1 MKRIKLLITAFA
13 LLGASQT
20 WAQTDVTSTYL
31 TNADFEESTP
41 IASNLKGYGKDGT
54 PYGFQ
59 SVDGWTS
66 VVTNGDNSN
75 KSFPN
80 SGMGGAVF
88 AYGSSYQLQGNN
100 VAAPAT
106 NPSGEATGNC
116 LGFFAVWGCG
126 GYYYQNV
133 TLAAGKYTITVPIY
147 NQSGTQA
154 NTTYTGFFPNSGTNR
169 TVAINPTVG
178 QWSNQT
184 VTFTL
189 TEDTPGQIRV
199 GYKSTGSGSGAN
211 PHIFIDGVKI
221 EFTASV
227 VKDVLETAIAAAT
240 KANATLSNSELA
252 AAITD
257 AQTVYDNE
265 NATQDQVNAAAA
277 TLNAATELAMSAA
290 GDVTEIFLTNAGFE
304 SCTVTTTNAAAG
316 GNAAPLNIDGNWTQA
331 SSAAWSSSAVVAYGG
346 SGQVNGAA
354 APATDNAGNGGK
366 TLGVSVG
373 WGGTVTYQSEEITLP
388 AGVYTLNVY
397 AYNNLSGVTQFQSQ
411 FGFIPNEGSSTMST
425 KTSFTYATWETDVV
439 TFTLNAATKG
449 KIQIGG
455 TAISGGSG
463 ANAKVFF
470 DNITVNYKSF
480 LAGAKEAYDNAVL
493 AAGEAKTN
501 NPNVT
506 GEELT
511 ALNSELGKAEPTTV
525 EGYNAAA
532 EAIQNATNTLIA
544 AASSYNAL
552 VSINDMITATGTL
565 AYADAEKKP
574 AAEVTATSAAD
585 AATKTA
591 SQTTALRAYYESH
604 ALAEGVVGAVNMT
617 SSITNANN
625 PTNNDG
631 WVWTGNKNN
640 PASNE
645 PWTDADGTNRHS
657 YFDGGNWGGTS
668 WTTTME
674 QNILLPAGNYLLTA
688 KGRSATNT
696 SLTMSICGKSVA
708 LPHVGSTGNVFDRGW
723 GDASVEFTTDGTGA
737 TILVTATAEP
747 IHEWFSVSDF
757 RLVQLSF
764 NAAAYAST
772 SEDYEALNNAIT
784 SAEGKELGFENGQY
798 APYSNVAAIE
808 ALAAAKAIDQE
819 AQQTNLKTTIAEVTS
834 SLTNAIWTANDGD
847 VDAIYNGNFAE
858 NLTGWTR
865 TNGWGQ
871 QQTGLE
877 GDYATAYYNQPGSLK
892 YGDTGFYTMPLAEN
906 TIYKFTMAFRS
917 HEANSNN
924 AMNVSILN
932 ENSEGLAKVNLG
944 YNKSKDNWK
953 TVTIRIKTGT
963 AGNYVANLENDGN
976 TWMTGVSLVKDNQ
989 AADITIDEAAESK
1002 AVADPLANVTLTRTL
1017 SKDNWNTFSVPF
1029 NAEIPAGWTVME
1041 FNSAENN
1048 VIRFSKAS
1056 SLEAGKPYLVKPE
1069 NVVTNPVFENV
1080 VVESIEGQTVGEGD
1094 YKFVAQIYNKSLA
1107 NDGTVAYLATDG
1119 KVKKLTSGGIKG
1131 LRAYFIVPANV
1142 PEARIAF
1149 IDYDGDTTGISEK
1162 TMKVNE
1168 GIIYDLN
1175 GRRVENMGKGIY
1187 VVNGKKIVK

>member
-1 MKRIKLLITAFA
+1 MKKIKLLITAFA

-31 TNADFEESTP
+31 TNADFEKSTP

-59 SVDGWTS
+59 PVDGWTS
-66 VVTNGDNSN
+66 VVTSGDNSN
-75 KSFPN
+75 VDYPN

-88 AYGSSYQLQGNN
+88 AYGSSYQLQGGNK
-100 VAAPAT
+100 AAPAT

-154 NTTYTGFFPNSGTNR
+154 NTTYTGFFPTSGTDR
-169 TVAINPTVG
+169 TVAINPEVG

-199 GYKSTGSGSGAN
+199 GYQSKGSGSGVN

-240 KANATLSNSELA
+240 KANATLNNSELA

-257 AQTVYDNE
+257 AQTVFNNE
-265 NATQDQVNAAAA
+265 NATQEQVNAAAA

-304 SCTVTTTNAAAG
+304 SCTETTTNAAAG
-316 GNAAPLNIDGNWTQA
+316 GSAAPLDIEGSWTQA

-346 SGQVNGAA
+346 SGQVNGAS
-354 APATDNAGNGGK
+354 APATDNAGNDGK

-388 AGVYTLNVY
+388 AGVYTLKVY
-397 AYNNLSGVTQFQSQ
+397 AYNNLSGVTQFKSQ
-411 FGFIPNEGSSTMST
+411 FGFIPNEGSSTMSG
-425 KTSFTYATWETDVV
+425 KTSFAYATWETDKV

-463 ANAKVFF
+463 SNAKVFF

-525 EGYNAAA
+525 DGYNAAT
-532 EAIQNATNTLIA
+532 EAIQNATTTLIA

-574 AAEVTATSAAD
+574 AATVTATSAAD

-604 ALAEGVVGAVNMT
+604 ALAEGVVGATDFSNAVAAANAD
-617 SSITNANN
+617 TNTGW
-625 PTNNDG
+625 TNG
-631 WVWTGNKNN
+631 I
-640 PASNE
+640 
-645 PWTDADGTNRHS
+645 GTNKGQGYTDS
-657 YFDGGNWGGTS
+657 NGNVAANYLDGGWATS
-668 WTTTME
+668 AAC
-674 QNILLPAGNYLLTA
+674 NIDMTRSVELPAGTYLLTVKA
-688 KGRSATNT
+688 RGA
-696 SLTMSICGKSVA
+696 VA
-708 LPHVGSTGNVFDRGW
+708 LTEYTLSIAGETIDLPHANGGTNGVFGNGW
-723 GDASVEFTTDGTGA
+723 EDASVEFDADGKPLTLEIIA
-737 TILVTATAEP
+737 KSTENQQWMSIN
-747 IHEWFSVSDF
+747 DF

-764 NAAAYAST
+764 NADAYAST
-772 SEDYEALNNAIT
+772 SEDYKALNDAIA
-784 SAEGKELGFENGQY
+784 SAEDKELGFENGQY

-819 AQQTNLKTTIAEVTS
+819 AQQTNLKTTVAEVTS

-932 ENSEGLAKVNLG
+932 NNSEGLAKVNLG

-953 TVTIRIKTGT
+953 TVTIRIKTGA

-1017 SKDNWNTFSVPF
+1017 SKDYWNTFSVPF
-1029 NAEIPAGWTVME
+1029 NAEIPEGWTVME

-1048 VIRFSKAS
+1048 VISFSEAS
-1056 SLEAGKPYLVKPE
+1056 SLVAGKPYLVKPE
-1069 NVVTNPVFENV
+1069 NDVKNPVFENV
-1080 VVESIEGQTVGEGD
+1080 VVESIDGQTVGEGD

-1107 NDGTVAYLATDG
+1107 TDGTVAYLATDG

-1131 LRAYFIVPANV
+1131 LRAYFTIPANV

-1175 GRRVENMGKGIY
+1175 GRRVENMDKGIY

>member
-1 MKRIKLLITAFA
+1 MKKIKLLITAFA

-31 TNADFEESTP
+31 TNADFEKSTP
-41 IASNLKGYGKDGT
+41 IGSHLKGYGKDGT

-59 SVDGWTS
+59 PVDGWTS
-66 VVTNGDNSN
+66 VVTSGDNSN
-75 KSFPN
+75 VDYPN

-88 AYGSSYQLQGNN
+88 AYGSSYQLQGNEK
-100 VAAPAT
+100 AAPAT

-154 NTTYTGFFPNSGTNR
+154 NTTYTGFFPTSGTNR

-189 TEDTPGQIRV
+189 TKDTPGQIRV
-199 GYKSTGSGSGAN
+199 GYQSEGKGSGVN

-227 VKDVLETAIAAAT
+227 VKDVLQTAITAAT
-240 KANATLSNSELA
+240 KANATLNNSELA

-257 AQTVYDNE
+257 AQTVFDNE

-290 GDVTEIFLTNAGFE
+290 GDVTDIFLKNADFSSTENWDSYVSSQYKDLGSYQIGGSQKVRFAAPTADETHLTSEYAFGFE
-304 SCTVTTTNAAAG
+304 CRWSTNYASYNQTTD
-316 GNAAPLNIDGNWTQA
+316 PM
-331 SSAAWSSSAVVAYGG
+331 
-346 SGQVNGAA
+346 
-354 APATDNAGNGGK
+354 
-366 TLGVSVG
+366 
-373 WGGTVTYQSEEITLP
+373 P
-388 AGVYTLNVY
+388 AGVYTFTFDVENVNG
-397 AYNNLSGVTQFQSQ
+397 ATTDASYNNLFYVQVGDTRY
-411 FGFIPNEGSSTMST
+411 TDT
-425 KTSFTYATWETDVV
+425 KTEWMNGKSSWTNHSITV
-439 TFTLNAATKG
+439 TLNEASPVTISLG
-449 KIQIGG
+449 YGTGNNNIGADN
-455 TAISGGSG
+455 TPAIYASHL
-463 ANAKVFF
+463 KL
-470 DNITVNYKSF
+470 NYKSF

-501 NPNVT
+501 NPKVT

-525 EGYNAAA
+525 DGYNAAT
-532 EAIQNATNTLIA
+532 EAIQNATATLIA

-574 AAEVTATSAAD
+574 AAIVDATSAAD

-617 SSITNANN
+617 SSITDANN
-625 PTNNDG
+625 PANNNG
-631 WVWTGNKNN
+631 WTCTGNMNN
-640 PASNE
+640 PASKE
-645 PWTDADGTNRHS
+645 SWTDADGTNTHS

-668 WTTTME
+668 WTTKME
-674 QNILLPAGNYLLTA
+674 QNIQIPAGKYLLTA
-688 KGRSATNT
+688 KGRAATNT
-696 SLTMSICGKSVA
+696 SLTMSICGESVE

-723 GDASVEFTTDGTGA
+723 GDGSVEFTTDGTGA

-747 IHEWFSVSDF
+747 SHEWFSIGDF
-757 RLVQLSF
+757 RLVCLE
-764 NAAAYAST
+764 
-772 SEDYEALNNAIT
+772 SEKIAISEEA
-784 SAEGKELGFENGQY
+784 
-798 APYSNVAAIE
+798 
-808 ALAAAKAIDQE
+808 
-819 AQQTNLKTTIAEVTS
+819 TTKP
-834 SLTNAIWTANDGD
+834 
-847 VDAIYNGNFAE
+847 
-858 NLTGWTR
+858 
-865 TNGWGQ
+865 
-871 QQTGLE
+871 
-877 GDYATAYYNQPGSLK
+877 QPGL
-892 YGDTGFYTMPLAEN
+892 
-906 TIYKFTMAFRS
+906 FT
-917 HEANSNN
+917 
-924 AMNVSILN
+924 
-932 ENSEGLAKVNLG
+932 
-944 YNKSKDNWK
+944 D
-953 TVTIRIKTGT
+953 
-963 AGNYVANLENDGN
+963 
-976 TWMTGVSLVKDNQ
+976 
-989 AADITIDEAAESK
+989 
-1002 AVADPLANVTLTRTL
+1002 VTLNRTL
-1017 SKDNWNTFSVPF
+1017 RKDYWNTFSVPF
-1029 NAEIPAGWTVME
+1029 DAVIPEGWTVME
-1041 FNSAENN
+1041 FKSADNN
-1048 VIRFSKAS
+1048 VISFSEAS

-1069 NVVTNPVFENV
+1069 NDVTNPVFENV
-1080 VVESIEGQTVGEGD
+1080 VVESIDGQTVGEGD

-1107 NDGTVAYLATDG
+1107 TDGTVAYLATDG
-1119 KVKKLTSGGIKG
+1119 YVKKLTSGGIKG
-1131 LRAYFIVPANV
+1131 LRAYFIVPATGA
-1142 PEARIAF
+1142 EARIAF

>member
-1 MKRIKLLITAFA
+1 MKKIKLLITAFA

-31 TNADFEESTP
+31 TNADFEGSTP

-66 VVTNGDNSN
+66 VVTNGDNSE
-75 KSFPN
+75 KSYPN

-100 VAAPAT
+100 KAAPAT

-154 NTTYTGFFPNSGTNR
+154 NTTYTGFFPTSGTDR
-169 TVAINPTVG
+169 TVAINPAVG

-189 TEDTPGQIRV
+189 TENTSGQIRV
-199 GYKSTGSGSGAN
+199 GYQSTGNGSGVN

-240 KANATLSNSELA
+240 KANETLNNSELA

-257 AQTVYDNE
+257 AQTVFDNE

-304 SCTVTTTNAAAG
+304 SCTETTTNAAAG
-316 GNAAPLNIDGNWTQA
+316 EKAAPLDIAGSWTQV

-346 SGQVNGAA
+346 SGQVNGAS

-388 AGVYTLNVY
+388 AGVYTLKVY
-397 AYNNLSGVTQFQSQ
+397 AYNNLSGVTQFKSR

-425 KTSFTYATWETDVV
+425 KTSFTYATWETDEV

-463 ANAKVFF
+463 SNAKVFF

-493 AAGEAKTN
+493 AAEEAKTN

-525 EGYNAAA
+525 DGYNAAT
-532 EAIQNATNTLIA
+532 EAIQNATTTLIA

-565 AYADAEKKP
+565 KYADAVKKP
-574 AAEVTATSAAD
+574 AANVIATSAAD

-604 ALAEGVVGAVNMT
+604 ALAEGVIGAVNMT
-617 SSITNANN
+617 RSITNANN
-625 PTNNDG
+625 PKNNDG
-631 WVWTGNKNN
+631 WTCTGNMNN
-640 PASNE
+640 PASKE
-645 PWTDADGTNRHS
+645 PWTDADGTNTHS

-696 SLTMSICGKSVA
+696 SLKMSICGESVE

-723 GDASVEFTTDGTGA
+723 GDGSVEFTTDGTGA

-747 IHEWFSVSDF
+747 AHEWFSISDF
-757 RLVQLSF
+757 RLVCLE
-764 NAAAYAST
+764 
-772 SEDYEALNNAIT
+772 SEKITISEEA
-784 SAEGKELGFENGQY
+784 
-798 APYSNVAAIE
+798 
-808 ALAAAKAIDQE
+808 
-819 AQQTNLKTTIAEVTS
+819 TTKP
-834 SLTNAIWTANDGD
+834 
-847 VDAIYNGNFAE
+847 
-858 NLTGWTR
+858 
-865 TNGWGQ
+865 
-871 QQTGLE
+871 
-877 GDYATAYYNQPGSLK
+877 QPGL
-892 YGDTGFYTMPLAEN
+892 
-906 TIYKFTMAFRS
+906 FT
-917 HEANSNN
+917 
-924 AMNVSILN
+924 
-932 ENSEGLAKVNLG
+932 
-944 YNKSKDNWK
+944 D
-953 TVTIRIKTGT
+953 
-963 AGNYVANLENDGN
+963 
-976 TWMTGVSLVKDNQ
+976 
-989 AADITIDEAAESK
+989 
-1002 AVADPLANVTLTRTL
+1002 VTLTRTL
-1017 SKDNWNTFSVPF
+1017 SKDYWNTFSVPF
-1029 NAEIPAGWTVME
+1029 NAEIPEGWTVME

-1048 VIRFSKAS
+1048 VISFSKAS
-1056 SLEAGKPYLVKPE
+1056 SLEAGKPYLVKPTAD
-1069 NVVTNPVFENV
+1069 VVNPIFNNV
-1080 VVESIEGQTVGEGD
+1080 VVENIEGQTVGTGD
-1094 YKFVAQIYNKSLA
+1094 YKFAAQLYNKEL
-1107 NDGTVAYLATDG
+1107 NIDGTVAYLATNG
-1119 KVKKLTSGGIKG
+1119 MVKKLTSGGIKG
-1131 LRAYFIVPANV
+1131 LRAYFIIPANV

-1149 IDYDGDTTGISEK
+1149 IDFDGDTTGISEK

>member
-31 TNADFEESTP
+31 TNADFEKSTP
-41 IASNLKGYGKDGT
+41 INSNLKGYGKDGT

-75 KSFPN
+75 KSYPN

-100 VAAPAT
+100 KAAPAT

-126 GYYYQNV
+126 GYYYQDV
-133 TLAAGKYTITVPIY
+133 ILAAGKYTITVPIY

-169 TVAINPTVG
+169 TVAINSTVG
-178 QWSNQT
+178 QWVNQT
-184 VTFTL
+184 TTFTL
-189 TEDTPGQIRV
+189 TEDTPGQIRI
-199 GYKSTGSGSGAN
+199 GYQSTGSGSGAN

-277 TLNAATELAMSAA
+277 TLNTATELAMSAA
-290 GDVTEIFLTNAGFE
+290 GDVTEIFLTNADMSSTSDWTAYVSSQFKDFGSYQIGGSQMVRFAAPTADETHLTSEYAFGFE
-304 SCTVTTTNAAAG
+304 CRWSTNYASFNQTTD
-316 GNAAPLNIDGNWTQA
+316 PM
-331 SSAAWSSSAVVAYGG
+331 
-346 SGQVNGAA
+346 
-354 APATDNAGNGGK
+354 
-366 TLGVSVG
+366 
-373 WGGTVTYQSEEITLP
+373 P
-388 AGVYTLNVY
+388 AGVYTFTFDVENVNG
-397 AYNNLSGVTQFQSQ
+397 ATTKASYNNLFYVQVGDTRY
-411 FGFIPNEGSSTMST
+411 TDT
-425 KTSFTYATWETDVV
+425 KTEWMNGKSSWTNHSITV
-439 TFTLNAATKG
+439 TLNEASPVTISLG
-449 KIQIGG
+449 YGTGNNNIGADN
-455 TAISGGSG
+455 TPAIYASHL
-463 ANAKVFF
+463 KL
-470 DNITVNYKSF
+470 NYKSF

-525 EGYNAAA
+525 DGYNAAA

-552 VSINDMITATGTL
+552 VSINNMITATGTL

-574 AAEVTATSAAD
+574 SAEVTATSAAD

-645 PWTDADGTNRHS
+645 PWTDADGTNKHS
-657 YFDGGNWGGTS
+657 YFDGGNWNGTS
-668 WTTTME
+668 WITTME
-674 QNILLPAGNYLLTA
+674 QNIQIPAGNYLLTA

-696 SLTMSICGKSVA
+696 SLTMSICGKSVE

-764 NAAAYAST
+764 NADAYAST
-772 SEDYEALNNAIT
+772 AEDYEALNNAIA
-784 SAEGKELGFENGQY
+784 SAKGKELGFENGQY

-932 ENSEGLAKVNLG
+932 ENSEGLARVNLG

-953 TVTIRIKTGT
+953 TVTIRIKTGA

-1017 SKDNWNTFSVPF
+1017 HSGYWNTFSVPF
-1029 NAEIPAGWTVME
+1029 NAEIPEGWTVKE
-1041 FNSAENN
+1041 IDNIDNN
-1048 VIRFSKAS
+1048 VLNFKDAT
-1056 SLEAGKPYLVKPE
+1056 SLEAGKPYLVKPTAD
-1069 NVVTNPVFENV
+1069 VVNPVFNNV
-1080 VVESIEGQTVGEGD
+1080 VVENIEGQTVGTGD
-1094 YKFVAQIYNKSLA
+1094 YQFAAQLYNKELSI
-1107 NDGTVAYLATDG
+1107 DGTVAYLATDG
-1119 KVKKLTSGGIKG
+1119 KVKKLTSDGIKG
-1131 LRAYFIVPANV
+1131 LRAYFIVPATGA
-1142 PEARIAF
+1142 EARIAF
-1149 IDYDGDTTGISEK
+1149 IDFDGDTTGISEK

>member
-31 TNADFEESTP
+31 TNADFEKSTP
-41 IASNLKGYGKDGT
+41 INSNLKGYGKDGT

-75 KSFPN
+75 KSYPN

-100 VAAPAT
+100 KAAPAT

-116 LGFFAVWGCG
+116 LGFFAVWGLG

-169 TVAINPTVG
+169 TVAINPAVG
-178 QWSNQT
+178 QWSNQA

-199 GYKSTGSGSGAN
+199 GYQSTGSGSGAN

-227 VKDVLETAIAAAT
+227 VKDVLETAITAAT
-240 KANATLSNSELA
+240 KANETLNNSELA
-252 AAITD
+252 AAIAD
-257 AQTVYDNE
+257 AQTVFDNE

-277 TLNAATELAMSAA
+277 TLNTATELAMSAA
-290 GDVTEIFLTNAGFE
+290 GDVTEIFLTNADMSSTSDWTAYVSSQFKDFGSYQIGGSQMVRFAAPTADETHLTSEYAFGFE
-304 SCTVTTTNAAAG
+304 CRWSTNYASFNQTTD
-316 GNAAPLNIDGNWTQA
+316 PM
-331 SSAAWSSSAVVAYGG
+331 
-346 SGQVNGAA
+346 
-354 APATDNAGNGGK
+354 
-366 TLGVSVG
+366 
-373 WGGTVTYQSEEITLP
+373 P
-388 AGVYTLNVY
+388 AGVYTFTFDVENVNG
-397 AYNNLSGVTQFQSQ
+397 ATTKASYNNLFYVQVGDTRY
-411 FGFIPNEGSSTMST
+411 TDT
-425 KTSFTYATWETDVV
+425 KTEWMNGKSSWTNHSITV
-439 TFTLNAATKG
+439 TLNEASPVTISLG
-449 KIQIGG
+449 YGTGNNNIGADN
-455 TAISGGSG
+455 TPAIYASHL
-463 ANAKVFF
+463 KL
-470 DNITVNYKSF
+470 NYKSF

-525 EGYNAAA
+525 DGYNAAA
-532 EAIQNATNTLIA
+532 EAIQNATTTLIA

-565 AYADAEKKP
+565 KYADAEKKP
-574 AAEVTATSAAD
+574 AANVTATSAAD

-591 SQTTALRAYYESH
+591 SQTAALRAYYESH
-604 ALAEGVVGAVNMT
+604 ALAEGVNGAVNMT

-625 PTNNDG
+625 PGNNDG
-631 WVWTGNKNN
+631 WTWTGNKNN
-640 PASNE
+640 PRNNE
-645 PWTDADGTNRHS
+645 PWTDADGTNTHS

-696 SLTMSICGKSVA
+696 SLTMSICGKSVE

-764 NAAAYAST
+764 NADAYAST
-772 SEDYEALNNAIT
+772 SEDYDALNDAIT

-819 AQQTNLKTTIAEVTS
+819 AQKTNLRTTIAEVTS

-953 TVTIRIKTGT
+953 TVTIRIKTGA

-1017 SKDNWNTFSVPF
+1017 SNLYWNTFSVPF
-1029 NAEIPAGWTVME
+1029 NAEIPEGWTVME
-1041 FNSAENN
+1041 FKSAENN
-1048 VIRFSKAS
+1048 VISFSEAS

-1080 VVESIEGQTVGEGD
+1080 VVESIDGQTVGEGD

-1107 NDGTVAYLATDG
+1107 TDGTVAYLATDG

-1131 LRAYFIVPANV
+1131 LRAYFTIPANV

-1149 IDYDGDTTGISEK
+1149 IDFDGDTTGISEK

>member
-1 MKRIKLLITAFA
+1 MKKIKLLITAFA

-31 TNADFEESTP
+31 TNADFEKSTP
-41 IASNLKGYGKDGT
+41 IDNHLCGYGKDMGKNST
-54 PYGFQ
+54 TYYGLQ
-59 SVDGWTS
+59 DITGW
-66 VVTNGDNSN
+66 N
-75 KSFPN
+75 KVILKGASDEGFEG
-80 SGMGGAVF
+80 SAMGGAVF
-88 AYGSSYQLQGNN
+88 AYGSEWQMKGNN
-100 VAAPAT
+100 TTAPAASP
-106 NPSGEATGNC
+106 NGEATNA

-133 TLAAGKYTITVPIY
+133 TLSAGKYTITVPIY

-154 NTTYTGFFPNSGTNR
+154 NTTYTGFFPNSGINR

-178 QWSNQT
+178 QWVNQT
-184 VTFTL
+184 TTFTL
-189 TEDTPGQIRV
+189 TEDTPGQIRI
-199 GYKSTGSGSGAN
+199 GYQSTGNGSGAN
-211 PHIFIDGVKI
+211 PHIFIDCVKI

-227 VKDVLETAIAAAT
+227 VKDVLETAITAAT
-240 KANATLSNSELA
+240 KANETLNNSELA

-257 AQTVYDNE
+257 AQTVFNNE

-290 GDVTEIFLTNAGFE
+290 GDVTDIFLTNAGFE
-304 SCTVTTTNAAAG
+304 SCTETTTNAAAG
-316 GNAAPLNIDGNWTQA
+316 SNAAPLDIAGSWTQA

-346 SGQVNGAA
+346 SGQVNGAS

-373 WGGTVTYQSEEITLP
+373 WSGTVTYQSEEITLA
-388 AGVYTLNVY
+388 AGVYTLKVN
-397 AYNNLSGVTQFQSQ
+397 AYNNLSGVTQFKSQ
-411 FGFIPNEGSSTMST
+411 FGFIPNEGNSTLST
-425 KTSFTYATWETDVV
+425 KTSFAYATWVTDEV

-463 ANAKVFF
+463 SNAKVFF

-493 AAGEAKTN
+493 AAEEAKTN

-525 EGYNAAA
+525 DGYNAAT
-532 EAIQNATNTLIA
+532 EAIQNATTTLIA

-552 VSINDMITATGTL
+552 VSINNMITATGSL
-565 AYADAEKKP
+565 KYADAEKKP
-574 AAEVTATSAAD
+574 AATVTATSAAE

-617 SSITNANN
+617 SSITDANN
-625 PTNNDG
+625 PANNNG
-631 WVWTGNKNN
+631 WTCTGNMNK

-645 PWTDADGTNRHS
+645 SWTDADGTNTHS
-657 YFDGGNWGGTS
+657 YFDGGNWNGTS

-674 QNILLPAGNYLLTA
+674 QNIQIPAGKYLLTA
-688 KGRSATNT
+688 KGRAATNT
-696 SLTMSICGKSVA
+696 TLTLSACGESVE

-723 GDASVEFTTDGTGA
+723 GDGSVEFTTDGTGA

-747 IHEWFSVSDF
+747 AHEWFSIGDF
-757 RLVQLSF
+757 RLVCLE
-764 NAAAYAST
+764 
-772 SEDYEALNNAIT
+772 SEKITISEEA
-784 SAEGKELGFENGQY
+784 
-798 APYSNVAAIE
+798 
-808 ALAAAKAIDQE
+808 
-819 AQQTNLKTTIAEVTS
+819 TTKP
-834 SLTNAIWTANDGD
+834 
-847 VDAIYNGNFAE
+847 
-858 NLTGWTR
+858 
-865 TNGWGQ
+865 
-871 QQTGLE
+871 
-877 GDYATAYYNQPGSLK
+877 QPGL
-892 YGDTGFYTMPLAEN
+892 
-906 TIYKFTMAFRS
+906 FT
-917 HEANSNN
+917 
-924 AMNVSILN
+924 
-932 ENSEGLAKVNLG
+932 
-944 YNKSKDNWK
+944 D
-953 TVTIRIKTGT
+953 
-963 AGNYVANLENDGN
+963 
-976 TWMTGVSLVKDNQ
+976 
-989 AADITIDEAAESK
+989 
-1002 AVADPLANVTLTRTL
+1002 VTLNRTL

-1029 NAEIPAGWTVME
+1029 DAEIPDGWTVME
-1041 FNSAENN
+1041 FNNAENN
-1048 VIRFSKAS
+1048 VISFSTAS
-1056 SLEAGKPYLVKPE
+1056 SLVAGKPYLVKPE
-1069 NVVTNPVFENV
+1069 NDVKNPVFENV
-1080 VVESIEGQTVGEGD
+1080 VVESIDGQTVGEGD
-1094 YKFVAQIYNKSLA
+1094 YKFVAQIYNKELST
-1107 NDGTVAYLATDG
+1107 DGTVAYLATNG
-1119 KVKKLTSGGIKG
+1119 MVKKLTSGGIKG
-1131 LRAYFIVPANV
+1131 LRAYFTIPANV